1 MNAKVKKL
9 TNITELVDRLGRI
22 KADMADLEA
31 QEKEAVEELKARGI
45 NTYEGKLFSA
55 NVFSQSRSK
64 TDWKEVCKEARVPS
78 KIIAK
83 HTDTSDILVCKVTA
97 R

>member
-1 MNAKVKKL
+1 MNAVKKL
-9 TNITELVDRLGRI
+9 PNVVDLVDRLGKI
-22 KADMADLEA
+22 KADIADLESR
-31 QEKEAVEELKARGI
+31 EKEVVEELKSRGV

-55 NVFSQSRSK
+55 NVFQQTRSK
-64 TDWKEVCKEARVPS
+64 TNWAEVVKEAKVPS

-83 HTDTSDILVCKVTA
+83 HTDSNDILVCKVTA